1 MKWYVVYTRHHHE
14 RSVYERLVERG
25 FQSYLPLA
33 MVWRKSNRGPRKVAI
48 PLFPRYIF
56 VRCYLEMYA
65 HLELI
70 SIPGVMRVLEDL
82 QGQLVVVPEDEI
94 RLLRKLCDA
103 NIAIERA
110 GYHPEGEI
118 VEVVEGQL
126 RGVLGVWGE
135 ENKTTLLVPLHTL
148 RTSVAV
154 DITRAQV
161 MTYTDGGKAPHLRPS
176 LRDGLPGE
184 DTFPTI
190 L

>member
-33 MVWRKSNRGPRKVAI
+33 TVWRKSNRGPRKVAR
-48 PLFPRYIF
+48 PLFPRHIF

-70 SIPGVMRVLEDL
+70 SIPGVMRILEDL

-94 RLLRKLCDA
+94 RLLRRLCDT
-103 NIAIERA
+103 NLAIERT

-126 RGVLGVWGE
+126 RGILGVLLNE
-135 ENKTTLLVPLHTL
+135 SKTTLLIPIHTL
-148 RTSVAV
+148 QTSVAV
-154 DITRAQV
+154 DVTRARV
-161 MTYTDGGKAPHLRPS
+161 ISHGESRKASHLRPS
-176 LRDGLPGE
+176 LLG
-184 DTFPTI
+184 
-190 L
+190 

>member
-14 RSVYERLVERG
+14 RSVNERLVESG

-70 SIPGVMRVLEDL
+70 SIPGVMRILEDL
-82 QGQLVVVPEDEI
+82 QGQLVVVPEEEI

-103 NIAIERA
+103 NIAIERT
-110 GYHPEGEI
+110 GYYPE
-118 VEVVEGQL
+118 L
-126 RGVLGVWGE
+126 RGILGVLSE

-148 RTSVAV
+148 QTSVAV

-161 MTYTDGGKAPHLRPS
+161 MTHTDGGKAPHLRPS
-176 LRDGLPGE
+176 LRGRLPGE
-184 DTFPTI
+184 DAFPTI

>member
-14 RSVYERLVERG
+14 RSVYERLVGRG
-25 FQSYLPLA
+25 FQAYLPLA
-33 MVWRKSNRGPRKVAI
+33 IVWRKSNRRPRKVAI

-70 SIPGVMRVLEDL
+70 STPGVMCILEDL

-103 NIAIERA
+103 DMAIKRT
-110 GYHPEGEI
+110 GYHPEGEV
-118 VEVVEGQL
+118 VEVMEGQL
-126 RGVLGVWGE
+126 RGVLGVFPE
-135 ENKTTLLVPLHTL
+135 ENTTTLLVPLHTL
-148 RTSVAV
+148 QTSVAV
-154 DITRAQV
+154 EITRAQV
-161 MTYTDGGKAPHLRPS
+161 MTCTAGGKAPHLRPS
-176 LRDGLPGE
+176 FRGGWPGG